1 MKEAGGSRVGMHG
14 QKTGGDT
21 DYIDGNMRDNSMTAL
36 FRREAF
42 MLLLREGTTKEYGC
56 ELKTMIL

>member
-36 FRREAF
+36 FRSEAF
-42 MLLLREGTTKEYGC
+42 MLLLREGTKKIW
-56 ELKTMIL
+56 L